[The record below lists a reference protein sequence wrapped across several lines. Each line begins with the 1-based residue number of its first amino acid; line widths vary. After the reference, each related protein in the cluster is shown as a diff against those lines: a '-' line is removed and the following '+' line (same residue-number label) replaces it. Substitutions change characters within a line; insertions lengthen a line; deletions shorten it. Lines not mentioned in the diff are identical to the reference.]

1 MSFDSNF
8 WVLVSFLLFVG
19 LVFYFRIP
27 WRVLEALDT
36 RAAKISKDLREA
48 TELRQD
54 AQNTLAQYR
63 RQQKEA
69 EKEAKEIIAHAN
81 REAERLAEE
90 MREQNAAASQR
101 SLEMTLARIERAELR
116 ASEELRTLAVEAAIE
131 AVRSILQENTLQ
143 VSSDASI
150 EESITALSK
159 ALPQGMSHAR
169 DL

>member
-1 MSFDSNF
+1 MSFDSSF

-27 WRVLEALDT
+27 WRVLEALDA
-36 RAAKISKDLREA
+36 RAANIGKELREA

-54 AQNTLAQYR
+54 AQNTLASYR
-63 RQQKEA
+63 RKQKEA
-69 EKEAKEIIAHAN
+69 ESETEEILAQAN

-90 MREQNAAASQR
+90 MRAQIAATSQR

-116 ASEELRTLAVEAAIE
+116 ASEELRALAVEAAVE
-131 AVRSILQENTLQ
+131 AVRSILQENTIQ

-150 EESITALSK
+150 EESIAALSK
-159 ALPQGMSHAR
+159 ALPQGVSHAR